1 MLMHAKLPDAEIK
14 AVESDTQVVYLR
26 TRSCD
31 KKKNST
37 CPEENV
43 KIPDPSK
50 TAKRI
55 QGYKISFSQIHM

>member
-50 TAKRI
+50 ILFPKSLLY
-55 QGYKISFSQIHM
+55 G